1 MGQVLLVQ
9 RVGGQTL
16 TLLLVTVTGL
26 GLLLLLGLLLIVQ
39 QGLLLVV

>member
-1 MGQVLLVQ
+1 VGQVLLVQ